1 MTDTLYWDFHELL
14 SIELNREPTYEEV
27 QERIEK
33 EFTITKEEEVK
44 YHLQQVYGY
53 DKKTY

>member
-14 SIELNREPTYEEV
+14 SIELDREPSYEEV

-33 EFTITKEEEVK
+33 EFTITNEEKVK
-44 YHLQQVYGY
+44 YHLEKVYG
-53 DKKTY
+53 K